1 MFVDSIYIIPLQRL
15 AADSFPKKLD
25 PKIKD
30 VADAKN
36 VCNSVEK
43 YFSDNSG
50 KKQIGKIGAELKNI
64 TDIKLWYDDKTFYIT
79 QKNISDLLLIDKN
92 KNKFSLT
99 VKRALAKKNIIETYI
114 KSDGKP
120 EYSVHIQKPLFD
132 NKKAKNRFIAFNR
145 AECKKNNIFKTIEEY
160 VAIREIKKKFS
171 SKQKS
176 TVKRKNV

>member
-1 MFVDSIYIIPLQRL
+1 MPKMFVTLLKSIFLTTP
-15 AADSFPKKLD
+15 
-25 PKIKD
+25 
-30 VADAKN
+30 
-36 VCNSVEK
+36 E
-43 YFSDNSG
+43 

-160 VAIREIKKKFS
+160 VAIREIKKVF
-171 SKQKS
+171 KQTEVHS
-176 TVKRKNV
+176 

>member
-1 MFVDSIYIIPLQRL
+1 MQRFGSSVRFLYNRPLDFCSAL
-15 AADSFPKKLD
+15 
-25 PKIKD
+25 
-30 VADAKN
+30 
-36 VCNSVEK
+36 
-43 YFSDNSG
+43 
-50 KKQIGKIGAELKNI
+50 ELKNI

-99 VKRALAKKNIIETYI
+99 VNRALAKKNIIETYI

-160 VAIREIKKKFS
+160 VAIREIKKKIS
-171 SKQKS
+171 NKQKS